1 MPTSAA
7 GCPER
12 ARRPRARR
20 VPAGRRAA
28 GFTLIEV
35 LVSVVVLAVVA
46 GAVVLALPDTGP
58 RRLQRAADQ
67 AATLL
72 AMACERAEA
81 SGRDVG
87 IAVDRG
93 GLAFGPF
100 HERGGD
106 AERMA
111 AEAVGASVDDAPDAA
126 AGRWSWRA
134 LPDDPA
140 EALRPR
146 RFPAG
151 VTATLEVD
159 GQPLALG
166 EATPSTPQLACLAG
180 GEYTPFVLALALD
193 GAGEARL
200 RGRADGVLVR
210 GESR

>member
-12 ARRPRARR
+12 AIAGRARA
-20 VPAGRRAA
+20 PRRAA

-35 LVSVVVLAVVA
+35 LVSVVILAVVA
-46 GAVVLALPDTGP
+46 SAVVLALPDTGE

-106 AERMA
+106 AERLA
-111 AEAVGASVDDAPDAA
+111 AEAAGVQIDDAPDAA

-146 RFPAG
+146 RFPPG
-151 VTATLEVD
+151 VSATLEVD

-166 EATPSTPQLACLAG
+166 EARPSTPQLACLAG
-180 GEYTPFVLALALD
+180 GEYTPFVLVLALE
-193 GAGEARL
+193 GAGEQRL
-200 RGRADGVLVR
+200 RGRADGALVR
-210 GESR
+210 GDAP